1 MIPSTKFIKNEPV
14 RTLDDDEGVVSEV
27 FISYPTISGL
37 ADWTA
42 PQVHYLV
49 TVDRNR
55 ADLYM
60 EGELSDIRQMML
72 DLDLDPID
80 DNDADYWY
88 SEVYEK

>member
-55 ADLYM
+55 ADL
-60 EGELSDIRQMML
+60 
-72 DLDLDPID
+72 
-80 DNDADYWY
+80 
-88 SEVYEK
+88 

>member
-1 MIPSTKFIKNEPV
+1 
-14 RTLDDDEGVVSEV
+14 
-27 FISYPTISGL
+27 
-37 ADWTA
+37 
-42 PQVHYLV
+42 
-49 TVDRNR
+49 
-55 ADLYM
+55 M